1 MLIRGA
7 FRFSDKSLFAGAPA
21 KSGCKGLEKWGGFE
35 LADGGTLFL
44 DEVGA
49 RGAALGHGYL
59 LTSASILQQP
69 HGETNIFAVASAA
82 EGTVAVDKVTEA
94 RV

>member
-7 FRFSDKSLFAGAPA
+7 FGFSDKSLFAGAPV

-59 LTSASILQQP
+59 LTSASILYEP
-69 HGETNIFAVASAA
+69 HRETKPL
-82 EGTVAVDKVTEA
+82 TVVPN
-94 RV
+94 